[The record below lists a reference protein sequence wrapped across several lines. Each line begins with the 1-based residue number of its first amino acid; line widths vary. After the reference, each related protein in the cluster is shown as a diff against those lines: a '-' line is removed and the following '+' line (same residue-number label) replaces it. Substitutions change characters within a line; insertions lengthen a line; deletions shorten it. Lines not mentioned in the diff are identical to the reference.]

1 MCKYPNLDLVNM
13 NACIKFGEDLSI
25 CSQDIERKQ
34 SSGINRLCVQSQ
46 PRPCQYQCI
55 KFYQFVLKILSG
67 NEYLQVHSIRQNNIC
82 IYTAYDKIIFAIA
95 QQRQKNICNYYAYD
109 KRICAITQHTSK
121 EYLQL
126 YSKE

>member
-67 NEYLQVHSIRQNNIC
+67 NEIMTDGMTNGLMRDDMTDNPNP
-82 IYTAYDKIIFAIA
+82 IYPSLF
-95 QQRQKNICNYYAYD
+95 Q
-109 KRICAITQHTSK
+109 S
-121 EYLQL
+121 
-126 YSKE
+126 